1 MDSSRRSKNFFFLV
15 AASETFEICVPRLLW
30 IPEHF
35 RHMKTPILAD
45 LYRKKHIVNLKGVN
59 KPCCSQKIKHSR
71 PFGIRWAAVSTYSV
85 FTLVQQLLELSHL
98 ICTKALKLEPII
110 QHNTIDMNRTA
121 GLSTRYKIKIF
132 FFFFRVS
139 DEQQLLTHIYEDISG
154 ENEPSIGDSWKS
166 YIKVL

>member
-1 MDSSRRSKNFFFLV
+1 M
-15 AASETFEICVPRLLW
+15 
-30 IPEHF
+30 
-35 RHMKTPILAD
+35 
-45 LYRKKHIVNLKGVN
+45 
-59 KPCCSQKIKHSR
+59 
-71 PFGIRWAAVSTYSV
+71 
-85 FTLVQQLLELSHL
+85 QQLLELSHL

-154 ENEPSIGDSWKS
+154 ENEPSIGDS
-166 YIKVL
+166 